1 MMSLENRDS
10 LVICIC
16 GKARSGKSLVGK
28 YIYDYY
34 VDNGY
39 DVVFSPYTKYLKMY
53 ISEITGW
60 DMTDKDKPRDLLQQL
75 SSELI
80 KKKLNRNDFFINR
93 QLEDIDIYSYFFDI
107 IIIPDVRFPRE
118 IDVLKKKYNRVVS
131 IGVIRNNY
139 DSELTDSQKNDVT
152 ETALDNYSE
161 YDYCIYNDDTDKL
174 YSDTLEVVN
183 KLRKKDSYE

>member
-1 MMSLENRDS
+1 
-10 LVICIC
+10 
-16 GKARSGKSLVGK
+16 
-28 YIYDYY
+28 
-34 VDNGY
+34 
-39 DVVFSPYTKYLKMY
+39 MY